1 MNPKFHRRSKS
12 VGRVLDHQPVV
23 QVPLGTVYQKVLPG
37 NAKSTTRPKA
47 DDLKKCDEYLI
58 THQEVDNRGNISTEL
73 VKVSQIMVVA
83 GVNFSI
89 CRAKSSQLQVEVQ
102 QLNLP
107 M

>member
-73 VKVSQIMVVA
+73 VKVSQILVVA
-83 GVNFSI
+83 GVNFF
-89 CRAKSSQLQVEVQ
+89 
-102 QLNLP
+102 NL
-107 M
+107 